1 MKTTLGML
9 AASSLLLIT
18 GCAELQEITEEYK
31 AEQAAEE
38 AKKKRIRTLDIDQP
52 IANLSVEAIAE
63 EFEANSVMAE
73 DKYMNQTVEINGYI
87 GSIDDSLFDEK
98 NVSITIT
105 GGEYSFSSVSC
116 TKPRNAPEVRELRKG
131 MRVAVRGVVTSEE
144 MGVGLSRCK
153 FWSFSEDRW
162 IGGDQ
167 KKIEEKSQTQQTT
180 KAQPPHRS
188 LNNRQ
193 EESTDRK
200 DNNKLD
206 KGKALFDSST
216 TIDAAIYVIQEWVE
230 AMSNNDTQ
238 QASKYMTGAAERMY
252 DPAFFKQ
259 FERVNVSNLTVD
271 SASGSFINLSGI
283 MTFVYPDGSVQKETR
298 DFTIFSKDG
307 STVVTNT
314 EFGKV
319 VDPRN

>member
-1 MKTTLGML
+1 MKTAVGML

-18 GCAELQEITEEYK
+18 GCAELQEIAEEYK
-31 AEQAAEE
+31 SEQAAEE

-73 DKYMNQTVEINGYI
+73 DKYMNQPVEINGYI

-162 IGGDQ
+162 IG
-167 KKIEEKSQTQQTT
+167 SNQTT
-180 KAQPPHRS
+180 PTKQASTSFKYSASTEQPFQKIKQNQISQLAPLAWINLPRGCS
-188 LNNRQ
+188 FYFA
-193 EESTDRK
+193 ESDESQPLAWATFPVEDISNSKVIINTDRK
-200 DNNKLD
+200 QRELAINTYEDLKIVSSDNEYQL
-206 KGKALFDSST
+206 
-216 TIDAAIYVIQEWVE
+216 TISMGNWR
-230 AMSNNDTQ
+230 
-238 QASKYMTGAAERMY
+238 KTGHEME
-252 DPAFFKQ
+252 Q
-259 FERVNVSNLTVD
+259 
-271 SASGSFINLSGI
+271 SASTIEVKNLNNSYQVTGI
-283 MTFVYPDGSVQKETR
+283 AKRGC
-298 DFTIFSKDG
+298 
-307 STVVTNT
+307 
-314 EFGKV
+314 
-319 VDPRN
+319 

>member
-1 MKTTLGML
+1 MKTALGIL
-9 AASSLLLIT
+9 TVGSLLLTT
-18 GCAELQEITEEYK
+18 GCAELQELAEEYK
-31 AEQAAEE
+31 ADQAAEE
-38 AKKKRIRTLDIDQP
+38 AKKNRIRTLDIDQP
-52 IANLSVEAIAE
+52 IANLSVEAISE

-73 DKYMNQTVEINGYI
+73 NKYMNQPVELTGYI

-98 NVSITIT
+98 NVNITIT
-105 GGEYSFSSVSC
+105 SGEYSLSSVSC
-116 TKPRNAPEVRELRKG
+116 SKPRSAPEVRELRKG
-131 MRVAVRGVVTSEE
+131 MRVAVRGVITSEE

-153 FWSFSEDRW
+153 FWLFSEDRW

-180 KAQPPHRS
+180 RAQHPQRS
-188 LNNRQ
+188 FNNRQ

-200 DNNKLD
+200 DNNELD
-206 KGKALFDSST
+206 EGKALFDSST

-238 QASKYMTGAAERMY
+238 RASKYMTGAAERMY
-252 DPAFFKQ
+252 DPAFFRQ
-259 FERVNVSNLTVD
+259 FERVNVSNLTVE
-271 SASGSFINLSGI
+271 SVSGSFINLSGI

>member
-1 MKTTLGML
+1 MRTALGIF
-9 AASSLLLIT
+9 AASSLLLTT
-18 GCAELQEITEEYK
+18 GCAELQEIAEEYK
-31 AEQAAEE
+31 SEQAAEE

-73 DKYMNQTVEINGYI
+73 DKYMNQPIEINGYI

-116 TKPRNAPEVRELRKG
+116 SKPRSAPEVRELRKG

-180 KAQPPHRS
+180 KAQPPQRS

-193 EESTDRK
+193 EESMDRK

-271 SASGSFINLSGI
+271 SVSGSFINLSGI